1 MKKTTPEPIKICWQC
16 KNAQYGEELGFYE
29 ILCIFDKTIHDENSS
44 CEHFVYDPNHSE
56 INPRIKPREN
66 DDIPWERYMIIYN
79 GEAYNPKF
87 FKVVKRE
94 DLQRWKNIMRVE
106 RRIKE
111 EKYIEEEYGIE

>member
-1 MKKTTPEPIKICWQC
+1 
-16 KNAQYGEELGFYE
+16 
-29 ILCIFDKTIHDENSS
+29 
-44 CEHFVYDPNHSE
+44 
-56 INPRIKPREN
+56 
-66 DDIPWERYMIIYN
+66 MIIYN